1 MSDQLADF
9 ELKLKRALSPV
20 DPPREL
26 EARLELTL
34 GSLVDMAAE
43 ELEAWELSDV
53 PRPAQL
59 EPHRAAGRR
68 GGDRLGCGGRARAH
82 PDPAQAAPPAQRGGV
97 RRRPRRAHRAR
108 SRARSPARR
117 RRRVL
122 IRERAMARRNEPTMP
137 DDLRALADEDLMQF
151 MRRGEARAFEVLYER
166 HSQAAFSLAYRMA
179 GSRGLAE
186 DVVQEAFVSLW
197 RSGARYERAR
207 GSVRTWVLGI
217 VHHRAIDALRRSQV
231 HEKRRTSDEGLEE
244 KLETGER
251 TDAQAARHEEAATLR
266 GALEQ
271 LPAEQSRVIELAY
284 FGGFTHTEIADHAG
298 DARRHREGADA
309 TRPREDAPRARRGAG
324 EPGMTRF
331 GPDHERWADSVGSYL
346 LGAMPD
352 DELGGF
358 EAHLSECPAC
368 RDEVDRA
375 PRGRGRAAGLRAA
388 RRAAA
393 RAEGPDHGR
402 RRGRGRAARL
412 RRSGGAARP
421 AGAARARA
429 PQLVRL
435 AVAPGRRAR
444 LRARAAGRRRRD
456 RRADRRR
463 RRGDAHALRPDRRR
477 RAPRST

>member
-43 ELEAWELSDV
+43 ELEAWELSTFRD
-53 PRPAQL
+53 PRNWSRIARPV
-59 EPHRAAGRR
+59 AAAAIGS
-68 GGDRLGCGGRARAH
+68 GAAVGLVLD
-82 PDPAQAAPPAQRGGV
+82 PDPAQAAPPAPRGGV
-97 RRRPRRAHRAR
+97 PRRPRRAHRAR
-108 SRARSPARR
+108 SRARSPARC

-122 IRERAMARRNEPTMP
+122 IRGRAMARRNEPTMP

-284 FGGFTHTEIADHAG
+284 FGGFTHTEIATML
-298 DARRHREGADA
+298 EM
-309 TRPREDAPRARRGAG
+309 P
-324 EPGMTRF
+324 
-331 GPDHERWADSVGSYL
+331 VGTVKGRMR
-346 LGAMPD
+346 LGLEKM
-352 DELGGF
+352 
-358 EAHLSECPAC
+358 
-368 RDEVDRA
+368 R
-375 PRGRGRAAGLRAA
+375 
-388 RRAAA
+388 
-393 RAEGPDHGR
+393 
-402 RRGRGRAARL
+402 
-412 RRSGGAARP
+412 
-421 AGAARARA
+421 
-429 PQLVRL
+429 
-435 AVAPGRRAR
+435 
-444 LRARAAGRRRRD
+444 
-456 RRADRRR
+456 
-463 RRGDAHALRPDRRR
+463 HALG
-477 RAPRST
+477 TGQVTLG